1 MKNSSTDRTF
11 QLRDNAYTFTGRVRF
26 SEVDHTRRM
35 TLPAIINYFQ
45 DCSTFQSEGLGL
57 GIEHCAAKNCAW
69 ILSSWQVVVN
79 RYPKLGEEIHV
90 STWAAGFNRFFGDR
104 NFCMQDKDGELVAYA
119 NSVWVYMDVQKGR
132 PVRPEASEI
141 ALYGMGEP
149 LEMEYASRKVKIPQE
164 AVPATPIPVL
174 HYHIDTNEHVNN
186 CQYVQMALE
195 VLPEK
200 SEVQELRVEYKKSA
214 IYGDII
220 FPKMAVEE
228 NRTVVE
234 LCDKEDNPYAV
245 VEFHNKEQSTQT
257 ENVR

>member
-1 MKNSSTDRTF
+1 M
-11 QLRDNAYTFTGRVRF
+11 QL
-26 SEVDHTRRM
+26 
-35 TLPAIINYFQ
+35 
-45 DCSTFQSEGLGL
+45 
-57 GIEHCAAKNCAW
+57 
-69 ILSSWQVVVN
+69 
-79 RYPKLGEEIHV
+79 
-90 STWAAGFNRFFGDR
+90 
-104 NFCMQDKDGELVAYA
+104 
-119 NSVWVYMDVQKGR
+119 
-132 PVRPEASEI
+132 
-141 ALYGMGEP
+141 
-149 LEMEYASRKVKIPQE
+149 
-164 AVPATPIPVL
+164 
-174 HYHIDTNEHVNN
+174 
-186 CQYVQMALE
+186 ALE